1 MFGQGLQRLCVATS
15 EMCVFISIVNV
26 RLDYVLLF
34 IGFWHFCMVRVTL
47 LWHAQSNNVFYI
59 FTWTMVFIKTVLV
72 RERIKKQ
79 KQNILVLKNTV
90 YKCVF
95 TSFIYFSPYQLMSLI
110 AETYSCSFYTQGKKT
125 HSCNVSLETMWELF
139 VYRLGKCVWVGA
151 TKVTKGRRCCVL
163 ACWRKKNKGFTL
175 HLRASC

>member
-1 MFGQGLQRLCVATS
+1 MWSFSKTACAFMFGQGLQRLCVATS
-15 EMCVFISIVNV
+15 EMCVFISIVNA

-110 AETYSCSFYTQGKKT
+110 AETYSCSFYTQ
-125 HSCNVSLETMWELF
+125 E
-139 VYRLGKCVWVGA
+139 
-151 TKVTKGRRCCVL
+151 
-163 ACWRKKNKGFTL
+163 KKNTFLQCVTRNHVRTFCLPIRQMCLGGSNK
-175 HLRASC
+175 SN